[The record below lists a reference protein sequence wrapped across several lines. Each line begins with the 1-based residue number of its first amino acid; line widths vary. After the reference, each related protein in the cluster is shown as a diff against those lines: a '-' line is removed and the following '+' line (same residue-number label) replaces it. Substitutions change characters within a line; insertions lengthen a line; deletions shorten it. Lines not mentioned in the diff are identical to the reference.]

1 MNIITE
7 VGSTS
12 ENENSLG
19 AFRDCQCHYLQGRY
33 GNTIIDGREKN
44 RWLKSNI
51 DHYYQGFSEQSYS
64 SGEDGW
70 FIEHVRTWKQV
81 FYYTHCDYLC

>member
-1 MNIITE
+1 MAQPLRMKILLE
-7 VGSTS
+7 RS
-12 ENENSLG
+12 EIVTVINHVSG
-19 AFRDCQCHYLQGRY
+19 Y
-33 GNTIIDGREKN
+33 GNTIVDGREKN

-70 FIEHVRTWKQV
+70 FIEHVRTLKQV